1 MKLVLQ
7 ALMLGLGAV
16 CVSDVV
22 ARQAQHEQHQTSH
35 GNHANALHIMNGW
48 VRALPPTRN
57 VTAAYLTLHNASD
70 TTMTIDGFSSPIAA
84 TAELHDSVLQDG
96 QMRMI
101 KQEALVLAPDE
112 HKTLQP
118 AGLHV
123 MLMGLESMPK
133 EGDQVEVC
141 VKSGELKSCKAVPVL
156 KMAPMDAMPHH
167 QHH

>member
-1 MKLVLQ
+1 
-7 ALMLGLGAV
+7 
-16 CVSDVV
+16 
-22 ARQAQHEQHQTSH
+22 
-35 GNHANALHIMNGW
+35 
-48 VRALPPTRN
+48 
-57 VTAAYLTLHNASD
+57 
-70 TTMTIDGFSSPIAA
+70 
-84 TAELHDSVLQDG
+84 
-96 QMRMI
+96 MI
-101 KQEALVLAPDE
+101 KQQALVLAPDE

-123 MLMGLESMPK
+123 MLMGLEAMPK

>member
-1 MKLVLQ
+1 MKTGLQ
-7 ALMLGLGAV
+7 AFVIG
-16 CVSDVV
+16 V
-22 ARQAQHEQHQTSH
+22 ASLVMTSANVTASLHEQHQASH
-35 GNHANALHIMNGW
+35 GSHANDLHIMNGW
-48 VRALPPTRN
+48 VRALPPTQR
-57 VTAAYLTLHNASD
+57 VTAAYLTLHNASNQAIV
-70 TTMTIDGFSSPIAA
+70 IDGFSSPIAES
-84 TAELHDSVLQDG
+84 AELHDSVLQDG
-96 QMRMI
+96 QMRMV
-101 KQEALVLAPDE
+101 KQDTLILAPDE

-141 VKSGELKSCKAVPVL
+141 VKSGELQSCKAVPVL